1 MRLLFFIPLFTLLL
15 GQQPNKYLQGID
27 SREKNMD
34 VTDRK
39 YGDHNGNR
47 IFNRFYNFGG
57 IGDAGGSLSGIYPF
71 GSGHSYFY
79 EFTPV
84 IAASV
89 IATRPR
95 ILENPRLVSNVISDA
110 AIIAPT
116 IITEEMALVTD
127 IKGVCSEGVT
137 LQTT

>member
-57 IGDAGGSLSGIYPF
+57 IGDAGGS
-71 GSGHSYFY
+71 
-79 EFTPV
+79 
-84 IAASV
+84 
-89 IATRPR
+89 
-95 ILENPRLVSNVISDA
+95 
-110 AIIAPT
+110 
-116 IITEEMALVTD
+116 
-127 IKGVCSEGVT
+127 
-137 LQTT
+137 